1 MRYKGLITS
10 FTLIIAAISIYALSF
25 TWVAWRVE
33 QAATVE
39 ATDGKGN
46 VDYEKRQAILDGK
59 WKKKVHKVFGL
70 VYTYEEVKQ
79 RELGM
84 GLDLQGGTQVT
95 LEIDRPAF
103 LNKLARGNSR
113 DVAFVKVLKKAKE
126 AYAAYPA
133 KDFFTHFYEIHTTD
147 RKGVPFSSLFPT
159 LHDYIGAKAP
169 AKTDKGTLGNLNKAL
184 ANTAR
189 DTIPTLMNRVNNTG
203 VTGINMMLLPNNAI
217 LAVLPGSNNR
227 SRLEQ
232 LLKKEGVLRFLEVA
246 SDEEK
251 DITKNFPKNLKTH
264 LKQIKDKKHF
274 NLVKK
279 AIFPTA
285 DGLICDKK
293 YAKEVAKLLRDP
305 EVNMLLPKGI
315 ALYLGKDVV
324 REEGDKAYLPLY
336 VVKQQWDGKGIIAGG
351 AIKDASYAYH
361 NGYMVNVTL
370 DTVGGRK
377 MGRFSGDNLGKR
389 LAMVLDD
396 IVISA
401 PAIQVEI
408 AANFNITSPNFSE
421 EEAENLAIFL
431 KSGKMLAKL
440 NIVEEV
446 IIGPTLGQEA
456 TNQGLWSIIVGLLLI
471 LLFMLIYYAKGG
483 MVANLALGIN
493 MLFILGIL
501 AQVGAAL
508 TLPGI
513 AGIVLT
519 IGMTVDAN
527 VLIFERIREELKKG
541 VYQGLA
547 ISRGY
552 SKAYSSIIDA
562 NVTTLLTGIVLYVM
576 GQGAIKGFAT
586 TLIIG
591 IITSV
596 FTAVLV
602 SRIII
607 ELIGK
612 LLGYEALNFSFA
624 FTDALMP
631 KFNINFYGL
640 RKWSYLFS
648 LIFIGIGG
656 CLTYQQGGLNWGID
670 FTGGRSYIVQFSK
683 TVEATGLKEAL
694 AKSLGNSSVEVKTYG
709 NTDTLK
715 VTTSYGMN
723 ERSAAADER
732 VHGLMEQYIA
742 AYTGMKAIPP
752 TVKLKEATFTIASSA
767 KMEASV
773 AEDVKWSSLM
783 ALLLALLVIFAYIFL
798 RFRRWQYG
806 LGAIVALVH
815 DSLAVFAAFG
825 IARYLGYAY
834 EIDQVFIAAILS
846 VLGYSINDT
855 VVVIDRIRER
865 ELLQF
870 DKKDMVSLINGA
882 INDTM
887 SRTLI
892 TSITTFMAI
901 FSLFVLG
908 GEALRSFSLAML
920 VGILF
925 GTFSSIYIATP
936 LAIDFFGEKK

>member
-39 ATDGKGN
+39 ATDNKGN
-46 VDYEKRQAILDGK
+46 IDYEQRQAILDSK
-59 WKKKVHKVFGL
+59 WKKEVHKVFGL

-79 RELGM
+79 RELSM

-103 LNKLARGNSR
+103 LNKLAGANSR
-113 DVAFVKVLKKAKE
+113 DVAFAKVLEKTKK
-126 AYAAYPA
+126 AYAAQPA
-133 KDFFTHFYEIHTTD
+133 KDFFVHFYEIHAAD

-169 AKTDKGTLGNLNKAL
+169 AKTDKGTLKSLNKAL

-189 DTIPTLMNRVNNTG
+189 DTIPTLINRVNNTG
-203 VTGINMMLLPNNAI
+203 VTGINMMLQPNNTI

-246 SDEEK
+246 SDKEAV
-251 DITKNFPKNLKTH
+251 IANFPKNLKAH
-264 LKQIKDKKHF
+264 LKAIKDKKHF

-279 AIFPTA
+279 AIFLTS
-285 DGLICDKK
+285 DGLKCDKK
-293 YAKEVAKLLRDP
+293 YAKGIAKLLRDP

-324 REEGDKAYLPLY
+324 SEEDDKSCLPLY
-336 VVKQQWDGKGIIAGG
+336 VVKQHWDGKGIIAGG
-351 AIKDASYAYH
+351 SIKDASYTFQ
-361 NGYMVNVTL
+361 NGYVVNVTL

-377 MGRFSGDNLGKR
+377 MGRFSGDNIGKR
-389 LAMVLDD
+389 LAIVLDD

-408 AANFNITSPNFSE
+408 TANFNITGKFSE

-440 NIVEEV
+440 DIVEEV

-471 LLFMLIYYAKGG
+471 ILFMLIYYASGG
-483 MVANLALGIN
+483 MVANFALGIN

-562 NVTTLLTGIVLYVM
+562 NVTTLLTGVVLYLL

-591 IITSV
+591 IMTSV

-602 SRIII
+602 SRIVI

-624 FTDALMP
+624 FTDALIP

-656 CLTYQQGGLNWGID
+656 FLTYQQGGLNWGVD

-683 TVEATGLKEAL
+683 KVEPTGLKEAL
-694 AKSLGNSSVEVKTYG
+694 GESLGNSSVEVKTYG
-709 NTDTLK
+709 NTETLK

-723 ERSAAADER
+723 ERSARADER
-732 VHGLMEQYIA
+732 VHGLMEEYIA
-742 AYTGMKAIPP
+742 AYTGMKAVPP

-767 KMEASV
+767 KMGASV

-783 ALLLALLVIFAYIFL
+783 ALLLALLVIFAYILL

-870 DKKDMVSLINGA
+870 DKKDMVRLINGA

-892 TSITTFMAI
+892 TSITTFMAVC
-901 FSLFVLG
+901 SLFVLG

-936 LAIDFFGEKK
+936 LAIDFFGKKK